1 MDPLLKQQLFLF
13 TGLGVFVLVLAGP
26 ILIHDFLE
34 WRRGKRHGPV
44 KLKLTAVYQTV
55 PEGVIAFVEELPG
68 ANTQG
73 ATITEARHNLHE
85 AVALMLEANRTLAEQ
100 SLRDRNVIREAFLWN

>member
-34 WRRGKRHGPV
+34 WRRGKRHRAV
-44 KLKLTAVYQTV
+44 QLTAVYQIV

-73 ATITEARHNLHE
+73 ATITEARRNLHE

>member
-1 MDPLLKQQLFLF
+1 
-13 TGLGVFVLVLAGP
+13 V
-26 ILIHDFLE
+26 
-34 WRRGKRHGPV
+34 
-44 KLKLTAVYQTV
+44 KLTAVYQTM

-73 ATITEARHNLHE
+73 ATITEARRNLRE

-100 SLRDRNVIREAFLWN
+100 SLRDRAVIREVFLFE